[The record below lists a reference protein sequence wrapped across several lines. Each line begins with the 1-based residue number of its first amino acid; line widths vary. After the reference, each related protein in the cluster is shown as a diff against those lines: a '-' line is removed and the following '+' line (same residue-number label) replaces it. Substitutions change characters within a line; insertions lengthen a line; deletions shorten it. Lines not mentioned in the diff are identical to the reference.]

1 MYHEANDENAL
12 NNLTTRIDA
21 AWNNRDPK
29 AFSDLFEEA
38 GDFIFHDGLILRG
51 RAAIE
56 KYYQEKFP
64 LIRKRERH
72 ATRGDHVR
80 LVRPDIAILDFE
92 VELFSYVG
100 NSREKDTRLK
110 LLCTIVAAKES
121 GQWLIS
127 AIRLMVPKKRD
138 HPEGTSGAQQ
148 IIFSCFEP

>member
-1 MYHEANDENAL
+1 MDREGNDEKAL
-12 NNLTTRIDA
+12 NDLTTRIDA

-38 GDFIFHDGLILRG
+38 GDLIFHDGLILRG

-64 LIRKRERH
+64 LIREGERH
-72 ATRGDHVR
+72 ATGGAHVR

-92 VELFSYVG
+92 VALFSYVG
-100 NSREKDTRLK
+100 DSREKDTRLK
-110 LLCTIVAAKES
+110 LLCTVVAIKKS
-121 GQWLIS
+121 GQWSIS

-138 HPEGTSGAQQ
+138 SPQ
-148 IIFSCFEP
+148 

>member
-1 MYHEANDENAL
+1 MYREGNDKKAL

-21 AWNNRDPK
+21 AWNNHDPK
-29 AFSDLFEEA
+29 AFSDLFEET

-56 KYYQEKFP
+56 EYYQEKFP
-64 LIRKRERH
+64 LIRKTERH
-72 ATRGDHVR
+72 ATRGNHVR

-100 NSREKDTRLK
+100 NRREKDIRLK
-110 LLCTIVAAKES
+110 LLCTVVAAKES

-138 HPEGTSGAQQ
+138 S
-148 IIFSCFEP
+148 S